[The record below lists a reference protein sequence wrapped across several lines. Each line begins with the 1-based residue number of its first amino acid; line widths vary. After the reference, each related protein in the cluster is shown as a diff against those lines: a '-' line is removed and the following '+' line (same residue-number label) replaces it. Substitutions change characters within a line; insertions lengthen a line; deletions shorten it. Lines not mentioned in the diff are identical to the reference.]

1 MAAESAVALSAAI
14 FSHHFWGWINSK
26 SMGKLTQT
34 LLNAP

>member
-14 FSHHFWGWINSK
+14 FSHHLWELGNSK
-26 SMGKLTQT
+26 SIGKLTQT